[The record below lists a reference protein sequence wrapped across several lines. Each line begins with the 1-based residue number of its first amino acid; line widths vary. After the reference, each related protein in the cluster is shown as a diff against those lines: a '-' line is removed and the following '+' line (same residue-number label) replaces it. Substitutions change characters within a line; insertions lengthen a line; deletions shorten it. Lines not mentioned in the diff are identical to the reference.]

1 MVVSGG
7 LLAIGL
13 IMTIAGAVMVYLSL
27 RARPLEAQSKG
38 VGVIFIGPIPL
49 VISGSRKW
57 VLAALGVAAV
67 IMVVMMAG
75 AAEPNLIG
83 W

>member
-1 MVVSGG
+1 MIVSGG
-7 LLAIGL
+7 LLALGL

-27 RARPLEAQSKG
+27 RARPSEVQSKG
-38 VGVIFIGPIPL
+38 MGVIFIGPIPL
-49 VISGSRKW
+49 VIGGSRKW

-67 IMVVMMAG
+67 IMVVMIAR

>member
-1 MVVSGG
+1 MIVSGG
-7 LLAIGL
+7 LLALGL
-13 IMTIAGAVMVYLSL
+13 IMTIAGAIMVYLSL
-27 RARPLEAQSKG
+27 RARRSEVQSKG

-49 VISGSRKW
+49 VIGGSRKW

-67 IMVVMMAG
+67 IMVVMIAR

>member
-1 MVVSGG
+1 MDASGG
-7 LLAIGL
+7 LLALGL
-13 IMTIAGAVMVYLSL
+13 ILTAAGVIMVYLSL
-27 RARPLEAQSKG
+27 RAGPSEAESRG

-49 VISGSRKW
+49 VIGGSGKW
-57 VLAALGVAAV
+57 VLAALCAAAV
-67 IMVVMMAG
+67 IIAVMIAG

>member
-1 MVVSGG
+1 MDVSSG
-7 LLAIGL
+7 LLALGL
-13 IMTIAGAVMVYLSL
+13 IITFAGVIMVYLSL
-27 RARPLEAQSKG
+27 RARPSEVQSKG
-38 VGVIFIGPIPL
+38 MGVIFIGPIPL
-49 VISGSRKW
+49 VIGGSRKW

-67 IMVVMMAG
+67 IMVVMIAK

>member
-1 MVVSGG
+1 MIVSGG
-7 LLAIGL
+7 LLALGL

-27 RARPLEAQSKG
+27 RARPSEVQSKG

-49 VISGSRKW
+49 VIGGSRKW

-67 IMVVMMAG
+67 IMVVMIAR